1 MRGRFLMLLPSSMCC
16 ARIKGPSK
24 QVHQEAVVKAG
35 KVVGSYRSNSNGE
48 APKGS
53 NVHTVVFPT
62 SASLV
67 KPDRGPNVTSGRVVM
82 EPDAVDL
89 DLHAPGIVPALVIE
103 SEYWKTQMEDA
114 NILPTGAELQRDRS
128 WGRSP
133 SPSPAPSPSPSL
145 SPSPSPT
152 RSFAGTKWE
161 PKPGGPQRRPLH
173 PLRPP
178 PISTPAVLGVLSL
191 SGLGSF
197 VDAASPAAI
206 SSSTL
211 GSLSRILLSTGDR
224 LEIGQTSVDSSAP
237 DETAE
242 EMEAR
247 VRRRIE
253 IEIRQEMAE
262 AAVKKEQ
269 EAAGEKAEAQK
280 VVRDLAEVLAS
291 RQAKAAADAAKDAA
305 ARRARDAAEAV
316 AREASEARMR
326 DMLREAEAAEAAAV
340 AAVAAAAAQRTAVE
354 AEAEAEAEAAEE
366 EERRRTAALALTAD
380 DVNTTSLAAAITTA
394 EASGV
399 KLSELGHEARIL
411 LARAKA
417 EQEVQRQRKET

>member
-1 MRGRFLMLLPSSMCC
+1 MCC

-24 QVHQEAVVKAG
+24 QVHQEAVVEPG
-35 KVVGSYRSNSNGE
+35 KVVDSYRSNSNGE
-48 APKGS
+48 VPKGS

-291 RQAKAAADAAKDAA
+291 RQAKAAAEAAKDAA

-340 AAVAAAAAQRTAVE
+340 AAVAAAAAQRTAV
-354 AEAEAEAEAAEE
+354 AVEAEAEAAEE

>member
-1 MRGRFLMLLPSSMCC
+1 M
-16 ARIKGPSK
+16 
-24 QVHQEAVVKAG
+24 
-35 KVVGSYRSNSNGE
+35 
-48 APKGS
+48 
-53 NVHTVVFPT
+53 
-62 SASLV
+62 
-67 KPDRGPNVTSGRVVM
+67 
-82 EPDAVDL
+82 
-89 DLHAPGIVPALVIE
+89 
-103 SEYWKTQMEDA
+103 
-114 NILPTGAELQRDRS
+114 
-128 WGRSP
+128 
-133 SPSPAPSPSPSL
+133 
-145 SPSPSPT
+145 
-152 RSFAGTKWE
+152 
-161 PKPGGPQRRPLH
+161 
-173 PLRPP
+173 
-178 PISTPAVLGVLSL
+178 
-191 SGLGSF
+191 
-197 VDAASPAAI
+197 
-206 SSSTL
+206 

-247 VRRRIE
+247 VRRCIE

-280 VVRDLAEVLAS
+280 VVRDLAAEVLAS

>member
-48 APKGS
+48 VPKGS

-280 VVRDLAEVLAS
+280 VVRDLAAEVLAS
-291 RQAKAAADAAKDAA
+291 RQAKAAAEAAKDAA

-340 AAVAAAAAQRTAVE
+340 AAVAAAAAQRTAV
-354 AEAEAEAEAAEE
+354 AVEAEAEAAEE